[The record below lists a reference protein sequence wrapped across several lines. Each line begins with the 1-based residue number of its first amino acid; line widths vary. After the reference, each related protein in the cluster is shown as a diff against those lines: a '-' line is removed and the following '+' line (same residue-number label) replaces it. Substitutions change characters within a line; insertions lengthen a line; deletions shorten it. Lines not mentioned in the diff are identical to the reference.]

1 MRKILEV
8 KKKKSYNLLEFQSY
22 WIFEE
27 LKKGLHLFL
36 EKVKF
41 ITTFLGMLKQFSI
54 VSK

>member
-8 KKKKSYNLLEFQSY
+8 KKKQSYNLLEFQSY

-36 EKVKF
+36 EKVK
-41 ITTFLGMLKQFSI
+41 LNSSLPL
-54 VSK
+54 